1 MQQTFLFVMNMNMNN
16 AYENIIFYN
25 ENSKILMIY
34 ELNGV
39 ETEFK
44 LDNIPVGFKPIE
56 WLNEDLVYF
65 DPNNLCLRFMK

>member
-1 MQQTFLFVMNMNMNN
+1 MNMNMNN

-44 LDNIPVGFKPIE
+44 LDNIPVGLKPIE